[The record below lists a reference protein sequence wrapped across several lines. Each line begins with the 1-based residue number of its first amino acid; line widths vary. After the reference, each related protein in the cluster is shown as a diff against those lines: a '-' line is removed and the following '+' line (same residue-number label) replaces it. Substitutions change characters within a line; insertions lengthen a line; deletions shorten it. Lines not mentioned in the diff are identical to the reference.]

1 LLGHRDAEPAV
12 AREGLVE
19 IGGEAACLF
28 ALLRGLVALQP
39 VVVVEARAELR
50 DRLADALLLGGQREV
65 QAGAIQLCS
74 AMPPST
80 TIEAPVT

>member
-19 IGGEAACLF
+19 IGREAAL
-28 ALLRGLVALQP
+28 AVALQP

-50 DRLADALLLGGQREV
+50 DRLADALLLGGKRE
-65 QAGAIQLCS
+65 I
-74 AMPPST
+74 
-80 TIEAPVT
+80 

>member
-19 IGGEAACLF
+19 IGREAAF
-28 ALLRGLVALQP
+28 AVALQP

-50 DRLADALLLGGQREV
+50 DRLAQALLLGRQREI
-65 QAGAIQLCS
+65 QAGGIQLWS

-80 TIEAPVT
+80 RIEAPVT